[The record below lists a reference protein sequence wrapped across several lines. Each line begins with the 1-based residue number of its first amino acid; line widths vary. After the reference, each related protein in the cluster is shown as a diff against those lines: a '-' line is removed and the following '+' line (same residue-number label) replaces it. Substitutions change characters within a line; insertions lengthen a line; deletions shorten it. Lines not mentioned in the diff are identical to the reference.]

1 MPLNACQQFSV
12 EEALSHKSTE
22 NSEQSMHR
30 DVAWATPIINLLEC
44 YRSLNVS
51 YGSSLFA
58 HLNENVFFFKK
69 SLFPLHCLDQGIKI
83 AMSSGA
89 KILSRKGG
97 KVERALTLAQ
107 TDGSASKQS

>member
-58 HLNENVFFFKK
+58 HLNENVFFF
-69 SLFPLHCLDQGIKI
+69 F
-83 AMSSGA
+83 
-89 KILSRKGG
+89 
-97 KVERALTLAQ
+97 
-107 TDGSASKQS
+107 